1 MLDHLCH
8 ILVVRE
14 GALADSDV
22 DWILVGVINSIEMLG
37 VASNIEER
45 SRFRLAIK
53 QVSDV
58 FESDEDLVLA
68 DRLLT
73 TADAL
78 LIGLVKKE
86 LWHNMDLKV
95 AIETTVIVVIM
106 AGERGLF
113 KSQFLIGV
121 NLGDEEGDRLINHAL
136 DSSLR
141 RFCLGIVE
149 ELKMIASVNSDT
161 LFVHRFIYT
170 TIVVSKEASVL
181 HNLDASVF

>member
-106 AGERGLF
+106 A
-113 KSQFLIGV
+113 
-121 NLGDEEGDRLINHAL
+121 
-136 DSSLR
+136 
-141 RFCLGIVE
+141 
-149 ELKMIASVNSDT
+149 
-161 LFVHRFIYT
+161 
-170 TIVVSKEASVL
+170 
-181 HNLDASVF
+181 

>member
-1 MLDHLCH
+1 MLDHLGH
-8 ILVVRE
+8 IMVVGE

-22 DWILVGVINSIEMLG
+22 DWIFVGVINSVEMLG
-37 VASNIEER
+37 VAVNIEER

-68 DRLLT
+68 
-73 TADAL
+73 
-78 LIGLVKKE
+78 
-86 LWHNMDLKV
+86 LWDEMNLKV

-106 AGERGLF
+106 VGERGLVE
-113 KSQFLIGV
+113 SHFLSRIQVHYQLSLCGV
-121 NLGDEEGDRLINHAL
+121 NLRDEEGDRLINHAL

-161 LFVHRFIYT
+161 LFVERFSNT
-170 TIVVSKEASVL
+170 TIVVKEEASVL